1 MSLDHDFLL
10 LDHDTSLDDASLM
23 SFLRD
28 PRALHVHDI
37 LFGYMQDS
45 LAFIP
50 AFNPSLREQHH
61 GLNRWGLTVIRKEGA
76 EVATRVFQGWADLFA
91 AGPPRIFLTGPYIF
105 PSEEPGAEAA
115 SEPEGAPVPVSE
127 APPDPAR
134 IYVHH
139 DYRGNHLRFDFDRE
153 AAVGLFRQLAD
164 FCARITADNRLFLLH
179 IGI

>member
-10 LDHDTSLDDASLM
+10 LDHDTSLDDASLV

-50 AFNPSLREQHH
+50 AFNPSLREQHQ
-61 GLNRWGLTVIRKEGA
+61 GLNRWGLTVIRREGA
-76 EVATRVFQGWADLFA
+76 EVAARVFQSWADLFA

-105 PSEEPGAEAA
+105 PSEEPDDGETELDTTPPPIP
-115 SEPEGAPVPVSE
+115 EP
-127 APPDPAR
+127 PPDPAR

-153 AAVGLFRQLAD
+153 SAVALFRQLAD

>member
-76 EVATRVFQGWADLFA
+76 EVATRVFQGWADLF
-91 AGPPRIFLTGPYIF
+91 
-105 PSEEPGAEAA
+105 EEPGAEAA
-115 SEPEGAPVPVSE
+115 SEPEGAPVPVPE